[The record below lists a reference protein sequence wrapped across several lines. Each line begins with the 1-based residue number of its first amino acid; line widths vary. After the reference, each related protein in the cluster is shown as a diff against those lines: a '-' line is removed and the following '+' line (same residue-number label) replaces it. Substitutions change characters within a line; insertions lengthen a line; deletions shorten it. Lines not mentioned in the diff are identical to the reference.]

1 MSNASLQLGGGNFA
15 VKDGKL
21 LGYATDPKTSVFVS
35 REFDFS
41 RGSNLAATRVDANGL
56 IEKGRENLLTYSNTF
71 NQGYPHWATS
81 GVNTPTSGQ
90 SGYDGSADAWL
101 LERNADSG
109 YLYAITAQS
118 GVNTFSIYAKEGT
131 ANFIVIQEI
140 NGYGRVYFNLSNGT
154 IGTSTGGYIFA
165 KSIESV
171 GNGWYRCS
179 VHISSSSLSQI
190 RIYPTTQDGSTSGTS
205 GSIYIQDAQL
215 EQGLVATDYIETTT
229 TTAQAGILE
238 DMPRI
243 DYTNSSSPALLLEP
257 QRTNLVEYSEYI
269 NSPHYAKSA
278 GITLTNNYGES
289 PEGVKNST
297 RVESTDSNQYLLD
310 SFTLPAN
317 KTYVATCY
325 VKGTSGERIKQ
336 YVDGDGAGVLYEDI
350 LLDGTWQRNDLI
362 INTDSDGGTV
372 NLHLLFGYGLT
383 NPARDIETWGWQLEE
398 GSYAT
403 SYIPTY
409 GTAVTRGKDDSLS
422 YTNFSDIFGSSPLT
436 QYSIFLD
443 IKDGDNAA
451 STEVLISKGTN
462 TQGRINILGGN
473 RICYYSIATG
483 YTTGSIFTDGSSHKY
498 LLVADNGTIKQYF
511 DGSLISTDTNASDEF
526 AEFSIGGLRSMRI
539 SQCIIFRTLL
549 TNTEAIALTTL

>member
-1 MSNASLQLGGGNFA
+1 MSNATLQLGGGNFA

-56 IEKGRENLLTYSNTF
+56 IEKGRENLLVQSNQFDTTWF
-71 NQGYPHWATS
+71 LNTTS
-81 GVNTPTSGQ
+81 VTSGQ
-90 SGYDGSADAWL
+90 SGYDGSSDAWL
-101 LERNADSG
+101 LNSTATGFPRIQQTISASGVLTLSVYAKAATDGFMLIRTFGADS
-109 YLYAITAQS
+109 Q
-118 GVNTFSIYAKEGT
+118 VW
-131 ANFIVIQEI
+131 
-140 NGYGRVYFNLSNGT
+140 FNLNNGN
-154 IGTSTGGYIFA
+154 IVNSSGTEYVSSKTDNL
-165 KSIESV
+165 

-179 VHISSSSLSQI
+179 VVFNGSLTAV
-190 RIYPTTQDGSTSGTS
+190 RFYPASAYGVYSTSGN
-205 GSIYIQDAQL
+205 GIYIQDAQL
-215 EQGLVATDYIETTT
+215 EVGLVATEYIETGA

-398 GSYAT
+398 GNYPT